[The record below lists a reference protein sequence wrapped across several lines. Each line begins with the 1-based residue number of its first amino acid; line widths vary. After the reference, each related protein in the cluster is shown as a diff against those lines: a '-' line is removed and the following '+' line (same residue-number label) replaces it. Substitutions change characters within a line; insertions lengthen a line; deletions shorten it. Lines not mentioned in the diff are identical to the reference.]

1 MNFNEYSQHLK
12 DANIPTLGM
21 LAWYY
26 VPDSAE
32 IPHAELLQLVE
43 TSNAPIKAPQVPK
56 PADVF
61 RRACNNAKTLK
72 ARSSQPDVFFN
83 YTMRDAGYD
92 NGFVF
97 RIMVE
102 EKVDSKNHSL
112 GFRTLGLVSFSKSGV
127 IASYSKEIDD
137 SDEANVYWNSMR
149 NKIDEYIRVKMLY
162 IPAIAV
168 RESARKALEVHLLGT
183 RVRPGGGVYFVA
195 IDKAEKLE
203 ALDYVINS
211 VENSSFHILPLIDDS
226 RQREMLKESF
236 EDESVE
242 EATRMISDITE
253 LLKSDNHVPAKTF
266 IAFQERYNYQKLK
279 MSEYS
284 TLLNDALDKSQAALD
299 ICNAQ
304 IIALLDRAS

>member
-32 IPHAELLQLVE
+32 IPHPELLQLVE
-43 TSNAPIKAPQVPK
+43 TSDAPIKTPQIPK

-61 RRACNNAKTLK
+61 RRACNSAKMLK
-72 ARSSQPDVFFN
+72 VRSSQPDVFFN

-112 GFRTLGLVSFSKSGV
+112 GFRTLGLVSFSKAGV
-127 IASYSKEIDD
+127 VASYSKEVDD
-137 SDEANVYWNSMR
+137 SDEATNYWNLMR
-149 NKIDEYIRVKMLY
+149 VKIDEYINVKMLY

-168 RESARKALEVHLLGT
+168 RESARKALEIHLLGT
-183 RVRPGGGVYFVA
+183 RVRPGGGVYFVS
-195 IDKAEKLE
+195 IDKAQKLE
-203 ALDYVINS
+203 ALDYVINN
-211 VENSSFHILPLIDDS
+211 VESSSFHILPLIDDS

-242 EATRMISDITE
+242 ETTRMISDITE
-253 LLKSDNHVPAKTF
+253 LLKSDNNVPAKTF